1 MDKDGPVRYTEE
13 KSGSDTEERYG
24 KDGNAMGYRII
35 TDSTTDLT
43 QEMID
48 ELELTVISLRFTID
62 GKTYRDKADQ
72 SEMPT
77 KTFYAKLRDGKMS
90 TTTQINVEKFTSV
103 FEPFL
108 QNGEDV
114 LYIGFSSGLSGTL
127 QSACIARDDLQ
138 AKYPERKIYVFDS
151 LSASM
156 GEGLLVYHAAMLK
169 RSGTDID
176 SLYKWLGENVLKL
189 CHWFT
194 VSDLNH
200 LKRGGRVSTT
210 AALVGTMLGIK
221 PVLHVDDEGHLI
233 PVSKV
238 RGRRQSLDALVQKMA
253 ETAIHPEEQ
262 TVFISH
268 GDCLEDAQYV
278 AEQVRRKF
286 GVQDIRINYVGP
298 VIGAHSGPGTV
309 ALFFIGTQR

>member
-138 AKYPERKIYVFDS
+138 AMYPERKIYVFDS

-169 RSGTDID
+169 RGGTDID

-200 LKRGGRVSTT
+200 LKRGGR
-210 AALVGTMLGIK
+210 A
-221 PVLHVDDEGHLI
+221 P
-233 PVSKV
+233 
-238 RGRRQSLDALVQKMA
+238 
-253 ETAIHPEEQ
+253 
-262 TVFISH
+262 
-268 GDCLEDAQYV
+268 C
-278 AEQVRRKF
+278 
-286 GVQDIRINYVGP
+286 
-298 VIGAHSGPGTV
+298 
-309 ALFFIGTQR
+309 